1 VQPNYGLDEVFGAR
15 ESYVEFTPD
24 ISNDLML
31 EVKGS
36 KIYGRYFRQ
45 DYELHGGEAAGHY
58 ANGTIAAVEHKF
70 GQGRTL
76 LIGSFPGGGYFLHH
90 ASPTKDLFASLLTIA
105 GVAPQVTIDD
115 KSVQARLH
123 QGAGGTYL
131 WVTNPTRSVRQVKV
145 SIAPAAGN
153 YKSGEDI
160 WGKQS
165 VAVDGAQ
172 VTVSVGGRD
181 AAVIAL
187 L

>member
-1 VQPNYGLDEVFGAR
+1 
-15 ESYVEFTPD
+15 
-24 ISNDLML
+24 
-31 EVKGS
+31 
-36 KIYGRYFRQ
+36 
-45 DYELHGGEAAGHY
+45 
-58 ANGTIAAVEHKF
+58 
-70 GQGRTL
+70 
-76 LIGSFPGGGYFLHH
+76 
-90 ASPTKDLFASLLTIA
+90 
-105 GVAPQVTIDD
+105 VTIDD

-145 SIAPAAGN
+145 GIAPAAGN

-160 WGKQS
+160 WGKHS

-172 VTVSVGGRD
+172 VTVSIDGRD